1 MARPDPAGD
10 RQSIWALL
18 ARRRWRLTAQ
28 RRAIVD
34 AVFSTHEH
42 FTADQLLAW
51 ARQRDASVSRAT
63 VYRTLQSLTATGLL
77 REIELG
83 ADRKWYDP
91 NFAGNPNHSHLVCQ
105 DCGRVIEFE
114 NPEMLELG
122 RGICEQLGFATV
134 GWRLQVVGACK
145 AFHEQGTCPHRGR
158 PD

>member
-1 MARPDPAGD
+1 MAAFESSGD

>member
-1 MARPDPAGD
+1 
-10 RQSIWALL
+10 
-18 ARRRWRLTAQ
+18 
-28 RRAIVD
+28 
-34 AVFSTHEH
+34 
-42 FTADQLLAW
+42 
-51 ARQRDASVSRAT
+51 
-63 VYRTLQSLTATGLL
+63 
-77 REIELG
+77 
-83 ADRKWYDP
+83 
-91 NFAGNPNHSHLVCQ
+91 LVCQ